1 MFRSLRTRRL
11 TGGLD
16 LGAVT
21 VIGMLEEIGAGHA
34 PTPCSIKVESPLRAV
49 GLSLTVGLF

>member
-1 MFRSLRTRRL
+1 MFPSLRTRRS

-16 LGAVT
+16 PEAVT
-21 VIGMLEEIGAGHA
+21 VIGMLGEIGAGYA
-34 PTPCSIKVESPLRAV
+34 PVPCSIKVESPLRAV